1 MKTVWEKLNEK
12 QLTEL
17 MELSED
23 YKKFLDKAKT
33 EREAVAQSIALAKNA
48 GFKEFKAG
56 KKIKSGDK
64 LYFHKR

>member
-33 EREAVAQSIALAKNA
+33 ER
-48 GFKEFKAG
+48 
-56 KKIKSGDK
+56 
-64 LYFHKR
+64 